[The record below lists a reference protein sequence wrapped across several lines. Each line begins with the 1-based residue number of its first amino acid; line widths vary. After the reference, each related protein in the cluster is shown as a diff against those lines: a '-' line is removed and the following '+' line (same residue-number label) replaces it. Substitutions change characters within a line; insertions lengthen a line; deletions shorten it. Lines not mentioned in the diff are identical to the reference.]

1 MLEHLISGEGAPGAP
16 RTANVAQHMSS
27 YWKFVP
33 GDEGKTKTTAL
44 LAQTRTLLMTRY
56 WFQGRQEVQDCLHL
70 NLASDANRLGG
81 KDLLTSALVGCLP
94 GGRLLCGPRH
104 RHFWDHR
111 NDC

>member
-16 RTANVAQHMSS
+16 RTANVAQHMRS
-27 YWKFVP
+27 YWKFLP
-33 GDEGKTKTTAL
+33 GGEGKTKTTAL
-44 LAQTRTLLMTRY
+44 LAQTRTLLMARY

-94 GGRLLCGPRH
+94 GGRLLRGPCH